1 VSVARVYRAF
11 SPYNADQLA
20 ELDYEQSA
28 DTMYLAHLQVAPAK
42 LIRTAHT
49 NWTFSTLTF
58 APVLA
63 APTGVGV
70 VATQPNVDA
79 ANSGNSY
86 YPTDQRYVVT
96 AIDDDTGQESRVS
109 SIVTANN
116 DLNLKRNYNTITW
129 SAVTGAERYRIYKS
143 DITADFGYIGST
155 PSLTFRDDNIG
166 PDLSDGPPQAETPFP
181 TSSDYPSTVTFFQ
194 QRLGWGR
201 TSDKPNAVW
210 FSRSGEYENHDI
222 SRPLKASDALSFA
235 LLAGKVNAVN
245 QLLPMGQ
252 NVIALTSDSVF
263 SVNGGQDGFISP
275 TNIVTSREN
284 GRGGSRL
291 NPIVVDDVSF
301 YQTAVGAAV
310 RTLGYRFE
318 SDGYSSNDVTIFSP
332 HFFKGHSIVSWA
344 YCAEPLS
351 VIYAARDDGKLLAFT
366 WQQEQQVWGW
376 TLCETDGL
384 VESVCS
390 ISEAG
395 EDRLYLV
402 VKRTIAGREKRYIE
416 RLATSIWDDIGD
428 TAYLDS
434 AVTFSFTE
442 PTNLLTNLEHLE
454 GESVVALA
462 DGAVVEGL
470 TVFNGKV
477 TLPEPAALV
486 TIGLPF
492 TAIIETLPL
501 AIQTSKGWTL
511 AKPQQIVTVVL
522 RVKDSRGF
530 LVGPSDDKLVEPRP
544 RNNEA
549 FGSAP
554 GMMTGFVEAI
564 LKPHISNAVTVV
576 IQSSNPLPL
585 TVTEVLFDPKVSD

>member
-28 DTMYLAHLQVAPAK
+28 DTMYLAHLQVTPTK

-49 NWTFSTLTF
+49 NWTFSTVTF
-58 APVLA
+58 APTLA

-116 DLNLKRNYNTITW
+116 DLNLKRNYNTLTW
-129 SAVTGAERYRIYKS
+129 SAVTGAERYRVYKS
-143 DITADFGYIGST
+143 DITADFGYI
-155 PSLTFRDDNIG
+155 
-166 PDLSDGPPQAETPFP
+166 
-181 TSSDYPSTVTFFQ
+181 DYPSTVTFFQ
-194 QRLGWGR
+194 QRLGWAR
-201 TSDKPNAVW
+201 TSNHPNAAY
-210 FSRSGEYENHDI
+210 FSRSGEYENMDI

-245 QLLPMGQ
+245 QLVPMS
-252 NVIALTSDSVF
+252 NLLALTSDSVF
-263 SVNGGQDGFISP
+263 SINGGSDGFISP

-301 YQTAVGAAV
+301 YQTAVGSAV
-310 RTLGYRFE
+310 RTLGFRFE
-318 SDGYSSNDVTIFSP
+318 TDGYASNDVTIFSP
-332 HFFKGHSIVSWA
+332 HLFKGHTIVSWA

-351 VIYAARDDGKLLAFT
+351 VIYAARDDGILLAFT

-402 VKRTIAGREKRYIE
+402 VKRTVQNVEKRYIE
-416 RLATSIWDDIGD
+416 RLATSIWDEVGD
-428 TAYLDS
+428 SAYMDS
-434 AVTFSFTE
+434 AVTFSFTT
-442 PTNLLTNLEHLE
+442 PTALLTNLQHLE
-454 GESVVALA
+454 GKEVVALA
-462 DGAVVEGL
+462 DGAVVDGL
-470 TVFNGKV
+470 TVTAGSV
-477 TLPEPAALV
+477 TLPAPASQV
-486 TIGLPF
+486 TVGLPF

-511 AKPQQIVTVVL
+511 AKPQQIATAVL
-522 RVKDSRGF
+522 KVKDSRGF

-544 RNNEA
+544 RNNEP

-554 GMMTGFVEAI
+554 DMMSGYVEAI
-564 LKPHISNAVTVV
+564 LKPHISNVVTVV
-576 IQSSNPLPL
+576 VQSSTPLPL
-585 TVTEVLFDPKVSD
+585 TVTEVLFDPKVSE